1 VLIHRYGCS
10 VARRQIQENS
20 LPQLELKGKFI
31 QFYNNIIDILDERL
45 IPMKQEELPT
55 TMSIPSQ
62 SQSSPIIHFANV
74 NIIK

>member
-1 VLIHRYGCS
+1 MDVVLHVDKFKKILFLNQNQK
-10 VARRQIQENS
+10 VNLFNS
-20 LPQLELKGKFI
+20 IIIKQNL
-31 QFYNNIIDILDERL
+31 IDILDEPL

-74 NIIK
+74 NTIK